1 MSTTAVTSAESRTA
15 IVVGAGIVGVCCAV
29 SLQRAGFAVTLIE
42 RDQPGMACS
51 FGNAG
56 NIGSSS
62 FLPYSTPGIAR
73 RIPKMLMDRRAAL
86 KVRPR
91 QFLKSLPWFVRF
103 VREGRAERV
112 AQIVEAR
119 RAILTRALDAY
130 EPLLREAGGRDV
142 IQTKGKLML
151 FESEAAFAAVQG
163 DLRAR
168 RDGGA
173 RVDVL
178 TADEVRQ
185 LQPGLSPTIVKGAF
199 LPELSHCV
207 NPLRLT
213 RQLLAHFLARGGRLE
228 AAEVRG
234 FTPRSEGPPVVA
246 TDAGTREA
254 SIVVLAAGVW
264 SKALARQL
272 GARVPVESQRG
283 YHAMLAE
290 PAVDIRIPLMA
301 NARNILIT
309 PMEEGLRCTGIAEH
323 AGVEAAPNH
332 ALADLVLDHAREL
345 IPGLRTERVSRW
357 MGQRPSTP
365 DSLPVIGRLPR
376 HPGVICAFGHGHTG
390 LTMGAITGKLVAELA
405 AGQPTTIDVGPYRP
419 DRF

>member
-1 MSTTAVTSAESRTA
+1 MSRSANGADGRTA
-15 IVVGAGIVGVCCAV
+15 IVIGAGIVGVCCAV
-29 SLQRAGFAVTLIE
+29 SLQRAGYAVTLIE

-73 RIPKMLMDRRAAL
+73 RIPKMLMDKRGAL
-86 KVRPR
+86 KVRPG
-91 QFLKSLPWFVRF
+91 QFLRSLPWFVRF
-103 VREGRAERV
+103 VRAGRADRV
-112 AQIVEAR
+112 ARIIEAR

-130 EPLLREAGGRDV
+130 EPLLRDAGGRDV
-142 IQTKGKLML
+142 IQAKGKLML
-151 FESEAAFAAVQG
+151 FESEAAFQAVQR
-163 DLRAR
+163 DLGAR

-178 TADEVRQ
+178 SSDEVRQ
-185 LQPGLSPTIVKGAF
+185 LQPGLSPSIVKGVF

-213 RQLLAHFLARGGRLE
+213 RQLLAHFLVRGGILQ
-228 AAEVRG
+228 AAEVKGFAPRG
-234 FTPRSEGPPVVA
+234 DGPPRVM
-246 TDAGTREA
+246 TDSGPCEA
-254 SIVVLAAGVW
+254 SVVVLAAGVW

-301 NARNILIT
+301 NARNVLIT

-323 AGVEAAPNH
+323 AGVEAAPNY
-332 ALADLVLDHAREL
+332 ALTDLVLDHARAL

-365 DSLPVIGRLPR
+365 DSLPVIGRSPR
-376 HPGVICAFGHGHTG
+376 HPGVIFAFGHGHTG

-405 AGQPTTIDVGPYRP
+405 AGEPTTIDVGPYRP